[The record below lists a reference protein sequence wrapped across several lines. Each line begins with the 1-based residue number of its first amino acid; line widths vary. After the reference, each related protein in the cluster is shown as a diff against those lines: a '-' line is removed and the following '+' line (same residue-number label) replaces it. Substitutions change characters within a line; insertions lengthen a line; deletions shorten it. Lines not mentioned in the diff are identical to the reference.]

1 MCVNFVKLN
10 LVMFLYFIV
19 SFRSSEATDVN
30 KQIHGGYV
38 PVLKDEKLSVRLL
51 VS

>member
-1 MCVNFVKLN
+1 M
-10 LVMFLYFIV
+10 
-19 SFRSSEATDVN
+19 ATDVN
-30 KQIHGGYV
+30 KKTYGAFV